1 MVGHSDSHGTGHGHG
16 HSHGHSHS
24 HASDNERATA
34 IAAILTGSFM
44 VAEAA
49 GGIIANSLTL
59 LADAAHMLTDSVALG
74 LAWWAFRQ
82 ARKPATPELT
92 FGRHRMPVLIAFANG
107 IVLLLLTVWIVVEAV
122 ERLLHPQVVSSIPL
136 LIVAWLGLIVNVA
149 AFLVLSGG
157 SKESLNIRAAVLHV
171 LSDLLGSVAA
181 IIAGGVILF
190 AGWMAV
196 DPILSMVVSAL
207 ILRTT
212 IRLLRESSHILL
224 EGAPSG
230 IEPSAIA
237 EDLTGT
243 VPGVEKIHHV
253 HIWSLSEERS
263 LVTLHAVVDDTTDA
277 AMATAAIRARLAD
290 RFGVGHVTVEL
301 ETPGHETAAEIEP
314 CTADPDA
321 DTAHGGHHHE
331 SPSRS
336 D

>member
-1 MVGHSDSHGTGHGHG
+1 MAHSHGGGHEHG
-16 HSHGHSHS
+16 HSHG

-34 IAAILTGSFM
+34 IAAFLTGGFM
-44 VAEAA
+44 IAEAA

-59 LADAAHMLTDSVALG
+59 LADAAHMLTDCVALG

-82 ARKPATPELT
+82 SRKPATPELT

-107 IVLLLLTVWIVVEAV
+107 IVLLLLTAWIVVEAID
-122 ERLLHPQVVSSIPL
+122 RLFDPQPVSSIPL
-136 LIVAWLGLIVNVA
+136 LVVAWLGLLVNIA

-157 SKESLNIRAAVLHV
+157 NKGSLNIRAAVLHV
-171 LSDLLGSVAA
+171 ISDLLGSVAA

-190 AGWMAV
+190 TGFMAI

-230 IEPSAIA
+230 IEPEAIA
-237 EDLTGT
+237 EDLTAM
-243 VPGVEKIHHV
+243 VPGVEKVHHV

-263 LVTLHAVVDDTTDA
+263 LVTLHAVVDQETDI
-277 AMATAAIRARLAD
+277 AMATAGIRARLAD
-290 RFGVGHVTVEL
+290 RFGVGHATVEL
-301 ETPGHETAAEIEP
+301 ETPGRETVAEVEP
-314 CTADPDA
+314 CPTEPDR
-321 DTAHGGHHHE
+321 HGH
-331 SPSRS
+331 
-336 D
+336 

>member
-1 MVGHSDSHGTGHGHG
+1 MASHSHGHG

-24 HASDNERATA
+24 HASENERATA

-59 LADAAHMLTDSVALG
+59 LADAAHMLTDAVALG

-92 FGRHRMPVLIAFANG
+92 FGRHRMPVLVAFANG
-107 IVLLLLTVWIVVEAV
+107 IVLLLLTAWIVVEAV
-122 ERLLHPQVVSSIPL
+122 ERLVNPQTVGSIPL
-136 LIVAWLGLIVNVA
+136 LIVAWLGLLVNIA
-149 AFLVLSGG
+149 SFLVLSGG
-157 SKESLNIRAAVLHV
+157 NKESLNIRAAVLHV

-190 AGWMAV
+190 TGWMAI

-224 EGAPSG
+224 EGAPQG
-230 IEPSAIA
+230 VDPDAIA
-237 EDLTGT
+237 EDLQAM
-243 VPGVEKIHHV
+243 VPGVEKVHHI
-253 HIWSLSEERS
+253 HIWSLSEERA
-263 LVTLHAVVDDTTDA
+263 LVTLHAVIAEEVDA
-277 AMATAAIRARLAD
+277 AMATAGIRARLAD
-290 RFGVGHVTVEL
+290 KFGVGHATVEL
-301 ETPGHETAAEIEP
+301 EAPGRETLAETDACAAEPEG
-314 CTADPDA
+314 DQG
-321 DTAHGGHHHE
+321 AHGHDHDHHDHA
-331 SPSRS
+331 RQ
-336 D
+336 DRAQ